1 MTDAVASNRNRNLKA
16 GECLVLEIVTE
27 WIQNPPKDEEGSID
41 CDVEGK
47 EWVVIP
53 AQAVSDL
60 LLERHNVTYSV
71 QRTRTAINREPV
83 ISVSSSGEAPTS
95 TGCLLPVSEKP
106 WGDRGQCPLNPPD
119 VWQRH

>member
-71 QRTRTAINREPV
+71 QRTRTAINGLVTKGYPQRTSH
-83 ISVSSSGEAPTS
+83 IGEFKWRS
-95 TGCLLPVSEKP
+95 TYLYRLPVACE
-106 WGDRGQCPLNPPD
+106 
-119 VWQRH
+119 